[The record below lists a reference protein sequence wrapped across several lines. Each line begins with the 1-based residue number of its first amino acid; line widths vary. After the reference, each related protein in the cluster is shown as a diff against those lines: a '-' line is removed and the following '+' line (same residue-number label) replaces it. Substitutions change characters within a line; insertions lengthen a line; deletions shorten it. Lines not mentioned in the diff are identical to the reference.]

1 MTLIQVL
8 GTGCAKCKQLAVNA
22 EAAAR
27 ALNLEYRLEKVTDLQ
42 AIMAFKIMTTPG
54 LVINGVVKVN
64 GKVPS
69 VDEIKK
75 MLA

>member
-27 ALNLEYRLEKVTDLQ
+27 ALNLDYRLEKVTDLQ
-42 AIMAFKIMTTPG
+42 AIMTFKVMTTPG
-54 LVINGVVKVN
+54 LVINGVVKAT
-64 GKVPS
+64 GKVPN

-75 MLA
+75 MLL